1 MKTTTLGLLS
11 LLLTN
16 LVNAQIPSYV
26 PTNGLVGWW
35 PFNGNANDESGNG
48 YDGVVF
54 GATLDADRNGNAGTA
69 YYFSGNST
77 RISIPNTLPSLDPNV
92 GPGVTISFWVKSLSL
107 LTANSDLF
115 DLRSTDNSD
124 LHVLVNNPVGGSL
137 QCDMYNAPN
146 PPDGVGCYAS
156 GSFSSGNWM
165 HIMVTQDHAAQIS
178 RLYANNL
185 LVCDFVGSVPPLF
198 NPHLNFGSRYD
209 ASAVMSQYMVGVL
222 DDFGIWYRVLTANE
236 IAALYNS
243 TPPVPCVSPT
253 PVSFTGLGT
262 SHTVNDA
269 QVTLTGSPAGGVFIG
284 QGVTGSSFDPAAAGV
299 GTHSVTYTYVDGN
312 SCINTAGQCTE
323 VTLNTATGGSHMS
336 QGGVHIFP
344 NPANGLFNL
353 ELDLQGLVSVQ
364 VFDATGRLAHSE
376 VFQSNAPPTLRT
388 LNLAGVAKGSYT
400 LQVGNNGGTVT
411 QQVVID

>member
-165 HIMVTQDHAAQIS
+165 HIIVTQDHATQIS

-236 IAALYNS
+236 IAAL
-243 TPPVPCVSPT
+243 
-253 PVSFTGLGT
+253 
-262 SHTVNDA
+262 
-269 QVTLTGSPAGGVFIG
+269 
-284 QGVTGSSFDPAAAGV
+284 
-299 GTHSVTYTYVDGN
+299 
-312 SCINTAGQCTE
+312 
-323 VTLNTATGGSHMS
+323 
-336 QGGVHIFP
+336 
-344 NPANGLFNL
+344 
-353 ELDLQGLVSVQ
+353 
-364 VFDATGRLAHSE
+364 
-376 VFQSNAPPTLRT
+376 
-388 LNLAGVAKGSYT
+388 
-400 LQVGNNGGTVT
+400 
-411 QQVVID
+411 